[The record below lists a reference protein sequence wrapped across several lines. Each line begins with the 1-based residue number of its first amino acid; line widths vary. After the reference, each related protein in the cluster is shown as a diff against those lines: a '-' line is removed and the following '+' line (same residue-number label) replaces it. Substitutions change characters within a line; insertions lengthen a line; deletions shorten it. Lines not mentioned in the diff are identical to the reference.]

1 METTLEFLTTRKP
14 VREVRRQWP
23 DEVKA
28 KIVLESFCRGI
39 IRDEQTAKVCCR
51 PKGGGQVSVTAQ
63 ETADM
68 VHDWHLGPFLS
79 VSDPIVAIPSSLTVS
94 RKSPQHVLWDNPPQG
109 HIKLA
114 TTEL

>member
-51 PKGGGQVSVTAQ
+51 PEPDGLLVMQTSVSFDNLTHWRQCV
-63 ETADM
+63 ETA
-68 VHDWHLGPFLS
+68 L
-79 VSDPIVAIPSSLTVS
+79 PIDRLFISTILDIW
-94 RKSPQHVLWDNPPQG
+94 KMKKQ
-109 HIKLA
+109 
-114 TTEL
+114 